1 MIVLFG
7 EKVTPN
13 QAAKYL
19 VWDRGALAEGYWL
32 EGWGERDV
40 LTQREI
46 DAIDKAITRQIQRV
60 RDFLGIHKLP
70 GFE

>member
-1 MIVLFG
+1 MIILFN
-7 EKVTPN
+7 KRLTPV

-19 VWDRGALAEGYWL
+19 VWDRGVLAEGYWL
-32 EGWGERDV
+32 EGWGERDA

-46 DAIDKAITRQIQRV
+46 DAIDEAITRQIQRV